1 MNDSTVTFQGWL
13 GGEVRLR
20 SAAGVPVASFRV
32 ASTPRRF
39 HRASN
44 TWSNGPTQ
52 WFTVTAWRALAQHCA
67 DSLTTGDPVVVHG
80 RLSQS
85 TWVNGDNVECSTLEV
100 EAAFVGHDLNR
111 GRSRFAKTERE
122 AAEPRDGQR
131 EPGDAGERAS
141 GEAAA

>member
-122 AAEPRDGQR
+122 AAEARDDQR
-131 EPGDAGERAS
+131 EPGDAGERPS

>member
-1 MNDSTVTFQGWL
+1 MHDSTVTFQGWL

-20 SAAGVPVASFRV
+20 SAAGVPAASFRV

-39 HRASN
+39 HRATN
-44 TWSNGPTQ
+44 TWSDGPTQ

-85 TWVNGDNVECSTLEV
+85 TWVGGDNVERSTLEV
-100 EAAFVGHDLNR
+100 EAALVGHDLNR
-111 GRSRFAKTERE
+111 GRSRFAKTERG
-122 AAEPRDGQR
+122 AGEPRDDQP
-131 EPGDAGERAS
+131 EPGGAEAGPAGED
-141 GEAAA
+141 AA

>member
-1 MNDSTVTFQGWL
+1 MNDSTVTFVAWL

-52 WFTVTAWRALAQHCA
+52 WFTVTVWRALAQHCA

-100 EAAFVGHDLNR
+100 EAVFVGHDLNR

-122 AAEPRDGQR
+122 AAEPRDDQQ
-131 EPGDAGERAS
+131 EPGDPGERPS